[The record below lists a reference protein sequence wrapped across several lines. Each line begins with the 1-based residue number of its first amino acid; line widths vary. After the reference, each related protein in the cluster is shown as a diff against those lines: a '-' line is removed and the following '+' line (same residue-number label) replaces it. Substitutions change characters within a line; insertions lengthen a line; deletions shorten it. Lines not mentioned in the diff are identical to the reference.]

1 LCQVQNASSIA
12 PKTKHLSV
20 FRKMNLTEIKTAVMA
35 GKTVHW
41 ASDAYVVIYAP
52 RIEEFLIKCLLNDDC
67 IGLTW
72 KDGVTMNGKPS
83 QFFVPFQKGSK
94 PVTPRSR
101 AKQRGTFIKCP
112 KCGHIGCIH
121 HFSWSALTCQG
132 CKQLIDKYDWQQE
145 A

>member
-1 LCQVQNASSIA
+1 MKLA
-12 PKTKHLSV
+12 
-20 FRKMNLTEIKTAVMA
+20 EIKTAVMA

-41 ASDAYVVIYAP
+41 SSDAYVVIYAP
-52 RIEEFLIKCLLNDDC
+52 RIEEFLIKCLLNDHC

-83 QFFVPFQKGSK
+83 QFFIPFQKGGK

-112 KCGHIGCIH
+112 HCGHIGCVH

-132 CKQLIDKYDWQQE
+132 CIQMVDKYDWQQE

>member
-1 LCQVQNASSIA
+1 MKLA
-12 PKTKHLSV
+12 
-20 FRKMNLTEIKTAVMA
+20 EIKTAVMA

-52 RIEEFLIKCLLNDDC
+52 RIEAFLIKCLLNDHC

-83 QFFVPFQKGSK
+83 QFFIPFQKGWK
-94 PVTPRSR
+94 PVTTRSR
-101 AKQRGTFIKCP
+101 VKQRGTFLKCP
-112 KCGHIGCIH
+112 HCGNIKRIY
-121 HFSWSALTCQG
+121 HFSWSAVTCQG
-132 CKQLIDKYDWQQE
+132 CKQMVDKYDWQQE